1 MMNAN
6 PAAPPHLDDLL
17 RAAVDQGASD
27 LHITAEMPPVVRVN
41 GQLVTSSMPK
51 LSYQQCAELLDDV
64 LNDQQ
69 RSRFAE
75 RGEVDLS
82 YSVPGL
88 GRFRVNGYRQ
98 RGAVGIAL
106 RVIPNQPKPL
116 AALGLPEVIAGLARK
131 ANGLV
136 LVTGPTGS
144 GKSTTLASMVD
155 LINNERACH
164 VMTIEDP
171 IEFLHRHRRSIVNQ
185 REVGSDT
192 HSFANAL
199 RAAMRQDPDVI
210 LVGEMRDLET
220 TQTAISAAETGHLVL
235 ATLHSSDAPQTIE
248 RLIDIFPPHQQQQIR
263 IQLAE
268 CLQGVVS
275 QQLIPRADKPGRVVA
290 VEVMTATPAVRNLIR
305 EGKTHQLYS
314 SIQTGGKYGMQSM
327 DNSLRQLYQ
336 QGLISSEEYNGRIT
350 DAEKMSRSLSG

>member
-1 MMNAN
+1 ME
-6 PAAPPHLDDLL
+6 LDDLL
-17 RAAVDQGASD
+17 VQAVRMGASD
-27 LHITAEMPPVVRVN
+27 VHICAEMPPIFRVDGN
-41 GQLVTSSMPK
+41 LNPSTLPRVPYQECGQLLDNI
-51 LSYQQCAELLDDV
+51 LSE
-64 LNDQQ
+64 QQ
-69 RSRFAE
+69 RAHFRQH
-75 RGEVDLS
+75 GEIDLS
-82 YSVPGL
+82 YSIAGL

-106 RVIPNQPKPL
+106 RVVPNTARSL
-116 AALGLPEVIAGLARK
+116 AELGLPDVVAGLARK
-131 ANGLV
+131 VNGLV

-144 GKSTTLASMVD
+144 GKSTTLASMID

-164 VMTIEDP
+164 IMTIEDP
-171 IEFLHRHRRSIVNQ
+171 IEFLHRHKRSIVNQ

-192 HSFANAL
+192 QSFANAL
-199 RAAMRQDPDVI
+199 RAAMRQDPDVV

-275 QQLIPRADKPGRVVA
+275 QQLISRADMPGRVA
-290 VEVMTATPAVRNLIR
+290 ALEIMTATPAVRNLIR

-314 SIQTGGKYGMQSM
+314 VIQTGGQYGMQTM
-327 DNSLRQLYQ
+327 DSSLRHLYQ
-336 QGLISSEEYNGRIT
+336 RGQISIQEYQDRTT
-350 DAEKMSRSLSG
+350 DAEKMSRGLTM